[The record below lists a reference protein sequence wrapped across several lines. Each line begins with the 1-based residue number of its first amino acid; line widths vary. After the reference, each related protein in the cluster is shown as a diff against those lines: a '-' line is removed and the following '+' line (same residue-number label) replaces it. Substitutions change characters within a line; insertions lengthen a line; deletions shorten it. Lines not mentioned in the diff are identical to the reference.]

1 MYSYGYKKKG
11 FDFGDFKITPRE
23 IIASISIIALLI
35 VLGLF
40 ISGKIAE
47 NQENKNA
54 IYNKAL
60 KVETTDMFKHG
71 METNVGNAFVYGD
84 LESISSVTY
93 DEIGGEYMYVEKIEK
108 RYERHERTVTKEDSE
123 GNTYTE
129 IEEYYTWDTE
139 DTDSKHV
146 DRIKFC
152 NVEFPYSKISKPMED
167 HIDTIY
173 GERVYSWKSGEY
185 VKVKFEYYGISTK
198 YTGTIYTELKD
209 NTISDDTKFFQNK
222 TIEESVEYLQSSSG
236 VVVFWIFWSL
246 LIAACVFGFFY
257 LENKWLE

>member
-1 MYSYGYKKKG
+1 MYSYGYKKNG
-11 FDFGDFKITPRE
+11 FDFGDFKISPRE
-23 IIASISIIALLI
+23 IIASVSIIAVLI
-35 VLGLF
+35 MIGIL

-60 KVETTDMFKHG
+60 KVESTDMFKHG

-84 LESISSVTY
+84 LEAIGSVTY
-93 DEIGGEYMYVEKIEK
+93 SEIGGEYMFVEKIEK

-146 DRIKFC
+146 DNIKFC
-152 NVEFPYSKISKPMED
+152 GVEFPYSKIDLPGSS

-185 VKVKFEYYGISTK
+185 VRVKFEYYGVETK
-198 YTGTIYTELKD
+198 YTGTIFTELKD
-209 NTISDDTKFFQNK
+209 NTISDDTRFLENK
-222 TIEESVEYLQSSSG
+222 TISESVEYMQSSAG
-236 VVVFWIFWSL
+236 TVIFWIFWSM
-246 LIAACVFGFFY
+246 LILGCVFAFFY
-257 LENKWLE
+257 FENKWLE